1 MDYIMSLD
9 IEEAFSL
16 VDYAREQVE
25 NDLLFTRWIP
35 YQDRM
40 GFEEFK
46 NEIKKKVNSENI
58 SDKKEEEIY
67 QEVESI
73 ITLFNSGRGED
84 NRTF

>member
-9 IEEAFSL
+9 IEECFSL
-16 VDYAREQVE
+16 VDYAYQQADEE
-25 NDLLFTRWIP
+25 LLFTRWIP
-35 YQDRM
+35 YQ
-40 GFEEFK
+40 GEISFGEFK
-46 NEIKKKVNSENI
+46 NKIKEKANSENI

-84 NRTF
+84 NRII